1 MAKTFETHLR
11 TVPLEE
17 EPKFPTMVAIDALV
31 AFVLTYL
38 VRIAYTAFSSTGST
52 VILNDIYYYIPPDVI
67 TILPTTKG
75 LSAALSSGG
84 FIPLTA
90 TSTSVPEFGASDL
103 SALISNFST
112 IDDVFQNGFLEG
124 TKFFFLL
131 TIQLLSTLLLSIIY
145 SLETLPRRVTV
156 IKPDFLF
163 LLEQVNLI
171 K

>member
-1 MAKTFETHLR
+1 MVNFLVAKTFETHLR

-112 IDDVFQNGFLEG
+112 IEHGHRLYPP
-124 TKFFFLL
+124 TK
-131 TIQLLSTLLLSIIY
+131 
-145 SLETLPRRVTV
+145 TLPSLQGL
-156 IKPDFLF
+156 IDLEPYLYIDF
-163 LLEQVNLI
+163 V
-171 K
+171 KA